1 MLKFLVPVDGSE
13 SSSRTIDH
21 VLKRLGWCKEGVEV
35 HLLNVQRPV
44 PGGSAVASH
53 IGHEALRQYHHD
65 EGMKAL
71 GPSMR
76 KLEAAG
82 IQYVHHI
89 SVGEPAEVI
98 IQFAKQM
105 QPDEIIMG
113 TRGLGAPA
121 SLLLGSVASKVI
133 QLADRPVLLVK

>member
-1 MLKFLVPVDGSE
+1 MLKFLVPLDGSE
-13 SSSRTIDH
+13 SSKRTIDH
-21 VLKRLGWCKEGVEV
+21 VLRRLGWCKEGVEL

-44 PGGSAVASH
+44 PGGSVVASH
-53 IGHEALRQYHHD
+53 IGHDALRQYHHD

-71 GPSMR
+71 TPAMQ
-76 KLEAAG
+76 KLDAEG
-82 IQYVHHI
+82 IRYVHHI

-98 IQFAKQM
+98 VQFAKQM
-105 QPDEIIMG
+105 QPDEIVMG

-133 QLADRPVLLVK
+133 QLAETPVLLVK

>member
-13 SSSRTIDH
+13 SSSHTIDH
-21 VLKRLGWCKEGVEV
+21 VVKRLGWCKDDAEV
-35 HLLNVQRPV
+35 HLLNVQRPI
-44 PGGSAVASH
+44 PGGSAVAAH
-53 IGHEALRQYHHD
+53 IGQDALRRYHHD

-71 GPSMR
+71 GPSMQ
-76 KLEAAG
+76 KLDAAG
-82 IQYVHHI
+82 IHYIHHI

-98 IQFAKQM
+98 MQFANQT

-121 SLLLGSVASKVI
+121 NLLLGSVASKVI